1 MLSENHFP
9 YISRKGV
16 KIGEPLK
23 KYSRGISYAADWSS
37 GVDGWVAGNSTAT
50 RLASKSDGAT
60 SKNNVIE
67 VEATVT
73 TNVRFSDY
81 ADSSFGFVG
90 GQRYLVAFSVFFDAA
105 NTTAQGLEL
114 RQWSREGVPGYGA
127 GEALV
132 NVGDTWLDV
141 SFEFVATGDTSVG
154 MSFRMTSNS
163 SGGNTNIT
171 VGDKFYLADY
181 AIKSLG

>member
-37 GVDGWVAGNSTAT
+37 GVDGWGTVNSTAT

-67 VEATVT
+67 VEASGTI
-73 TNVRFSDY
+73 NVRF
-81 ADSSFGFVG
+81 DSGEAAGFGFVS
-90 GQRYLVAFSVFFDAA
+90 GQRYSVAFSVFFDAA
-105 NTTAQGLEL
+105 NTTAAGLQL
-114 RQWSREGVPGYGA
+114 RQGNSGAVPGYEA
-127 GEALV
+127 GGALV
-132 NVGDTWLDV
+132 NVGDT
-141 SFEFVATGDTSVG
+141 
-154 MSFRMTSNS
+154 
-163 SGGNTNIT
+163 
-171 VGDKFYLADY
+171 
-181 AIKSLG
+181 

>member
-23 KYSRGISYAADWSS
+23 KYSRGISYTADWSS
-37 GVDGWVAGNSTAT
+37 GLDGWLTVNSTAT

-67 VEATVT
+67 VEATET
-73 TNVRFSDY
+73 TNVRFQSGE
-81 ADSSFGFVG
+81 AAGFGFVS
-90 GQRYLVAFSVFFDAA
+90 GQRYSVAFSVFFDAA
-105 NTTAQGLEL
+105 NTTAEGLEL
-114 RQWSREGVPGYGA
+114 RQGGISDVPGYEN

-141 SFEFVATGDTSVG
+141 SFEFVATST
-154 MSFRMTSNS
+154 TSN
-163 SGGNTNIT
+163 GMVFRVTDNAGTIQNIT

-181 AIKSLG
+181 VITSFG

>member
-23 KYSRGISYAADWSS
+23 KYSRDISYAADWSS
-37 GVDGWVAGNSTAT
+37 GVDGWTDANSTPT

-67 VEATVT
+67 VEATAT
-73 TNVRFSDY
+73 GNVRF
-81 ADSSFGFVG
+81 DSGEAAGFGFVS
-90 GQRYLVAFSVFFDAA
+90 GQRYSVAFSVFFDAA
-105 NTTAQGLEL
+105 NTTAAGLQL
-114 RQWSREGVPGYGA
+114 RQGSSGDVPGYGN

-141 SFEFVATGDTSVG
+141 SFEFVATGTISNG
-154 MSFRMTSNS
+154 MVFRMTNNAGS
-163 SGGNTNIT
+163 STSIT

-181 AIKSLG
+181 VITSLG

>member
-37 GVDGWVAGNSTAT
+37 GVDGWGAIRSTAT

-67 VEATVT
+67 VEATATV
-73 TNVRFSDY
+73 NVRFESGE
-81 ADSSFGFVG
+81 AAGFGFVS
-90 GQRYLVAFSVFFDAA
+90 GQRYSVAFSVFFDAA
-105 NTTAQGLEL
+105 NTTAEGLEL
-114 RQWSREGVPGYGA
+114 RQGTNSDVPGYGD

-141 SFEFVATGDTSVG
+141 SFEFVATSTTSSG
-154 MSFRMTSNS
+154 MAFRMTNDVGS
-163 SGGNTNIT
+163 STSIT

-181 AIKSLG
+181 VIKSLG